1 MTLDGFIAD
10 PDGGY
15 DWIMMDEAI
24 DFASIFREFDTFV
37 MGRKTF
43 EVTAKQPE
51 WMAMFGDSEVIVFS
65 KTLKAAPHPK
75 VRVVNTPPEDTIR
88 ELKSKPGKDIWL
100 FGGGELFRSLVDAG
114 LVDTVEVGIMPVLLQ
129 PGNPDAPRGRTPDGY
144 ETREVRDAAQQRHRH
159 AVVLAVIAARW
170 LSIIAHPFVM
180 VGVMVGVAAA
190 ARQPPGEAQRSVAI
204 VVGFTV
210 VPLLVLMV
218 RQVQRGAWENADA
231 SNRAE
236 RPVLYLAG
244 GVALVALLA
253 YVTVLRPHPFM
264 VRGVVGTLGML
275 AACAVATRWV
285 KVSLHMAF
293 CALAATVLTLM
304 GSVVGYVLV
313 LLLPALAWARLTL
326 NRHSAARGCCGRD
339 RWRRSGCRDSLSLET
354 EDGRTRVHPPGRPRR
369 RGGVS
374 GCGRAKPQTAPPMGA
389 AARHVERIPRLS
401 RQASGA
407 SWRSVL
413 RVGGETAG
421 SGRCDQHR

>member
-1 MTLDGFIAD
+1 MRRLRYSVAMTLDGFIAD

-37 MGRKTF
+37 IGARKTF

-65 KTLKAAPHPK
+65 KTLKAAAHPK
-75 VRVVNTPPEDTIR
+75 VRVVNTPPRRYDSRAE
-88 ELKSKPGKDIWL
+88 EQA
-100 FGGGELFRSLVDAG
+100 GERHLAVWRRWGLLRSLVDAG
-114 LVDTVEVGIMPVLLQ
+114 LVGHHVEVGIMPVLLSQ
-129 PGNPDAPRGRTPDGY
+129 GIPMLPAGARLTGMKLEKC
-144 ETREVRDAAQQRHRH
+144 ETLPNSGIVMLS
-159 AVVLAVIAARW
+159 VFAVIAARW

-190 ARQPPGEAQRSVAI
+190 ARQPPGEALRSVAI

-326 NRHSAARGCCGRD
+326 NRHRPLEVAAGAI
-339 RWRRSGCRDSLSLET
+339 
-354 EDGRTRVHPPGRPRR
+354 V
-369 RGGVS
+369 
-374 GCGRAKPQTAPPMGA
+374 GA
-389 AARHVERIPRLS
+389 AV
-401 RQASGA
+401 GA
-407 SWRSVL
+407 GIHYL
-413 RVGGETAG
+413 
-421 SGRCDQHR
+421 